1 MRNTRPLV
9 ARPTGKIAY
18 LVNPHLPRGGFVETR
33 LHLAG
38 RARHR
43 NFRIRRLRRACV
55 RVRRADGTAGLA
67 TGFYVDAKGTVATAD
82 HVVYDVHGNLDAVLV
97 VITTS
102 AQTHAPYRVER
113 RLPNIRAVLL
123 TPVGPVAAAP
133 VRLASSFERGEPVMV
148 VGWPKTRISDDPAG
162 FVTRGYVA
170 GADSSG
176 LLVLDMRSAP
186 GASGAPVFNRN
197 VEVVAIMDRVGIDG
211 APFAYAAD
219 ITGIAFE

>member
-1 MRNTRPLV
+1 MSKRGFTLLAVLV
-9 ARPTGKIAY
+9 IGIFASAACAEPAF
-18 LVNPHLPRGGFVETR
+18 P
-33 LHLAG
+33 
-38 RARHR
+38 
-43 NFRIRRLRRACV
+43 FRSVTDAAEESVV
-55 RVRRADGTAGLA
+55 RVSVRRADGTAGLA

-102 AQTHAPYRVER
+102 AQTHAQYRVER
-113 RLPNIRAVLL
+113 RLPDIRAVLL

-170 GADSSG
+170 GADSAG